1 MKPLLLNSEIIEKGS
16 YKIVIDY
23 FDNDDLIIIVRDF
36 ETKEVI
42 GYLDITDEDDI
53 NYNLN

>member
-1 MKPLLLNSEIIEKGS
+1 VKPLLLNSEIIEKGS
-16 YKIVIDY
+16 YKIIIDY

>member
-16 YKIVIDY
+16 YKISIEY

>member
-1 MKPLLLNSEIIEKGS
+1 MKPLRLNSEIIEKGT
-16 YKIVIDY
+16 YKISIEY
-23 FDNDDLIIIVRDF
+23 YDNDDLIIIVRDF

>member
-1 MKPLLLNSEIIEKGS
+1 MKPLLLNSEIIEKGT
-16 YKIVIDY
+16 YKISIEY
-23 FDNDDLIIIVRDF
+23 YDNDDLIIIVRDF

>member
-16 YKIVIDY
+16 YKIIIDY